1 MYSKKLLGAGIALM
15 MALGMTGCSSGGAGG
30 GGAEQAATSAYTKDD
45 LQGIWKA
52 EDNIYRLYVEG
63 EDIYYIVS
71 YSSGSSSRSS
81 GDLDRLEEG
90 IVVMSDEEY
99 KIEKDKDGNLTL
111 VGEDTTYRH
120 VEQTKKD
127 LVDGTWNELDFCK
140 FGIDPPYSSELIEN
154 WLFNT
159 AGAGNTYVII
169 PIVFESTC
177 EKDMDMNNV
186 AAKVI
191 FDDKYEYN
199 AKMWHQTKGNLQ
211 IAPLAGNMAYLAAEV
226 PVKVVDQGM
235 EFRVEIAFNENL
247 GPEAWDYED
256 LKDGFAQYDYL
267 FVADGY
273 SFTPA
278 E

>member
-15 MALGMTGCSSGGAGG
+15 MALGMTGCSSGGSGG

-52 EDNIYRLYVEG
+52 EDNIYRAYIEG
-63 EDIYYIVS
+63 EDLYYIDS
-71 YSSGSSSRSS
+71 YSSSSSYRSS
-81 GDLDRLEEG
+81 GNLDRIEEG
-90 IVVMSDEEY
+90 IIEMKDQEY
-99 KIEKDKDGNLTL
+99 KIEKDEDGNLTL

-127 LVDGTWNELDFCK
+127 LVDSTFNELDFCK
-140 FGIDPPYSSELIEN
+140 FGIDPPYANDLIEN

-159 AGAGNTYVII
+159 AGDGNTYVII
-169 PIVFESTC
+169 PIRVESTC
-177 EKDMDMNNV
+177 EKEMDMNSIAV
-186 AAKVI
+186 RVI
-191 FDDKYEYN
+191 FDDKYEYTGKVWSEN
-199 AKMWHQTKGNLQ
+199 KGNLSL
-211 IAPLAGNMAYLAAEV
+211 APLEGKWAFLAVEV
-226 PVKVVDQGM
+226 PEKVVDGGM

-247 GPEAWDYED
+247 GPEAWDAKD
-256 LKDGFAQYDYL
+256 LKDGLAQYDYL